1 MASCPA
7 FLVGLARLV
16 SPALKDESSA
26 IYSTPDVII
35 LSAIIVSDGSSGDV
49 LERQSARMS
58 GVVAEQL
65 DGVEEHNDACSLH
78 IATILGYNGCGTD

>member
-58 GVVAEQL
+58 GVVAKQL
-65 DGVEEHNDACSLH
+65 DGVEDDACSLH